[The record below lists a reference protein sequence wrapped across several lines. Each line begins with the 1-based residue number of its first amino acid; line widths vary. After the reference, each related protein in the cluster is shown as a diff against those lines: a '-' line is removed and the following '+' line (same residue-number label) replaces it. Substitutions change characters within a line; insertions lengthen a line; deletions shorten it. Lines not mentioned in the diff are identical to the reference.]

1 MARLRVLSREA
12 LQRDL
17 PNKDKIKLAL
27 EFLHENPN
35 ETPTVAARL
44 FHLKKED
51 SVRKAWLRAK
61 RKGPEA
67 KKKGG
72 QNKILRPDQHQAMIR
87 YAVDQ
92 ATNGG
97 KGATKQMM
105 YNCAMWL
112 RVQEDKAVPTWRWFQ
127 LWLKNTPE
135 LHTIKTKPIASHC
148 DGLAPDG
155 ASGHA
160 RGNLMYRKAWHS

>member
-1 MARLRVLSREA
+1 MPPYLPLVGESDVSRESDLSRAVRAATRLFLCESHQIIFTTLDNMARLRVLSRET

-35 ETPTVAARL
+35 ETPTAAARL

-61 RKGPEA
+61 RKGPEP

-72 QNKILRPDQHQAMIR
+72 QNKILRPDQNQAMIR
-87 YAVDQ
+87 
-92 ATNGG
+92 
-97 KGATKQMM
+97 
-105 YNCAMWL
+105 
-112 RVQEDKAVPTWRWFQ
+112 
-127 LWLKNTPE
+127 
-135 LHTIKTKPIASHC
+135 
-148 DGLAPDG
+148 
-155 ASGHA
+155 
-160 RGNLMYRKAWHS
+160 

>member
-1 MARLRVLSREA
+1 
-12 LQRDL
+12 
-17 PNKDKIKLAL
+17 

-35 ETPTVAARL
+35 ETPTTAARL

-61 RKGPEA
+61 RKGPEP

-105 YNCAMWL
+105 YNCAMWP

-127 LWLKNTPE
+127 LHHHHHDQSCPSILSLKMRI
-135 LHTIKTKPIASHC
+135 LLVL
-148 DGLAPDG
+148 D
-155 ASGHA
+155 SGP
-160 RGNLMYRKAWHS
+160 LIYI